1 MAPLILAID
10 GSNKDQETWHGDDVD
25 KCCESE
31 PVLYQS
37 LNASTPLFFMNDRID
52 RAEESLNCNWT
63 GEQTPARI

>member
-1 MAPLILAID
+1 M
-10 GSNKDQETWHGDDVD
+10 D